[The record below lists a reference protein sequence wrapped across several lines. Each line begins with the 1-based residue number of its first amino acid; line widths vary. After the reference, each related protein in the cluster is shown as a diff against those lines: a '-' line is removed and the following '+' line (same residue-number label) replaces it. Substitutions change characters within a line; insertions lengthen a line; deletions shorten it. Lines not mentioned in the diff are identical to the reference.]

1 MSQYR
6 YITIVFQGGHQV
18 RTVVKDEELNPELYR
33 LQMLYRAKIRVGR
46 RLPADKAALWDEL
59 EARQA
64 VHPKGAVPARPL
76 SPDFGRGSGAP
87 V

>member
-6 YITIVFQGGHQV
+6 YVKIIFRDGREVSTIVKEQ
-18 RTVVKDEELNPELYR
+18 ELNPELTR
-33 LQMLYRAKIRVGR
+33 LQLFYKAKIRVGR

-59 EARQA
+59 EAQKA
-64 VHPKGAVPARPL
+64 VHGKGAGPARPL